1 MSIKNS
7 LSYSHSTEHDMN
19 DLAISVYG
27 KDVIILDIENDDYY
41 IMEVDESSG
50 NINIDLIDDLLHD
63 FNDYNIISINLKNAA
78 SLDSVGFMEERWQPF
93 QTDFEPQGNF
103 LYFIELLISTIK
115 LIYISRN
122 VEEKKWSYIINEKPK
137 TKRKSLKEDDKELF
151 ISICLW
157 LIEKTFYIN
166 SSKTDCITMSVTLQH
181 FLAKKGIHSVVVV
194 GVRTRPFY
202 SHAWVEVDGE
212 IVNDNKDLRSQLSVI
227 LEVEA

>member
-1 MSIKNS
+1 
-7 LSYSHSTEHDMN
+7 MN

-27 KDVIILDIENDDYY
+27 RDVIILDIENDDYY
-41 IMEVDESSG
+41 VMEVDEESG
-50 NINIDLIDDLLHD
+50 DINKNLIDDILND
-63 FNDYNIISINLKNAA
+63 FNDHNVISINLKNAA
-78 SLDSVGFMEERWQPF
+78 DLDSMGFMDERWQPF

-103 LYFIELLISTIK
+103 MYFFELLISTIK

-122 VEEKKWSYIINEKPK
+122 VEERKWNYIINEKPK
-137 TKRKSLKEDDKELF
+137 AKKKKLKEDDKALF

-166 SSKTDCITMSVTLQH
+166 YSKTDCITMSVTLQH

-212 IVNDNKDLRSQLSVI
+212 IVNDSKYLRSQLSVI